1 LCERCEEKNPL
12 HKLCE
17 RCEEKNPL
25 TSCVKD
31 VKRKIPFTSCMK
43 DVKRKIPFTSC
54 MKDVK
59 RKIFNF
65 SLHIFHTTYS
75 NLLGGAGNHLTNFE
89 KFGMAYGTKEQR
101 AEKGSK

>member
-25 TSCVKD
+25 TSCV
-31 VKRKIPFTSCMK
+31 K

>member
-25 TSCVKD
+25 
-31 VKRKIPFTSCMK
+31 
-43 DVKRKIPFTSC
+43 TSC